1 VDIEDCDVMPICD
14 IGVHTFGRPLQ
25 AKIRDFD
32 SFTTLEIVV
41 CGGPVQLD
49 HRIVLFTNLRDD
61 AQLEAVV
68 NGILEARPE
77 LREKLVRE
85 DTGPEEMV
93 DDGQA

>member
-1 VDIEDCDVMPICD
+1 MDTKDCGMTPICD

-32 SFTTLEIVV
+32 SFTTVEIVV
-41 CGGPVQLD
+41 CGGPLQLD
-49 HRIVLFTNLRDD
+49 HRIVFFINLRDD

-85 DTGPEEMV
+85 DMGPEGTAN
-93 DDGQA
+93 DGQA